1 MQPLA
6 SRMAVMTGEGALAVN
21 ARARE
26 LERQGRSIIH
36 LELGE
41 PDFHPAPPVNDA
53 LKSALD
59 EGKDRYC
66 AVAGVPALR
75 EAIVQ
80 YLHDTRN
87 LNVSA
92 DQIVLAPGC
101 KIALFMAMMALIDPG
116 DEVLYPDPGFPG
128 YSSITLGLG
137 GVPVPFELSERNH
150 FQPDPEEI
158 AAKITSRTKI
168 LITNSPGNPTGTVYT
183 DDIQRRLAELA
194 VEHDI
199 IVLSDEIYA
208 RIIYGAQFKS
218 MMSYPGM
225 EERTLI
231 LDGFSKSFAMTGWRL
246 GYTVAPARIV
256 PALAMLAINSY
267 TCVAEFSQYA
277 AIEAL
282 RDRDG
287 ATPRMVG
294 EFDKRRQQFIRDLN
308 RIPGFRCQ
316 APEGAF
322 YAWVN
327 ISDTGVTSEELCR
340 IMLEEAGVAAIPG
353 AAFGSAGRDFIRFSF
368 ASSTANLQEAVERIL
383 RVSAAWQPSVARAPS
398 PACQ

>member
-6 SRMAVMTGEGALAVN
+6 SRMAAMTGEGALAVN

-41 PDFHPAPPVNDA
+41 PDFHPAPPVNEA
-53 LKSALD
+53 LKHALD

-66 AVAGVPALR
+66 AVAGVLALR
-75 EAIVQ
+75 EAIAG
-80 YLHDTRN
+80 YLRDTRN
-87 LNVSA
+87 LNVSP
-92 DQIVLAPGC
+92 DQIVIAPGC

-128 YSSITLGLG
+128 YPSITLGLN
-137 GVPVPFELSERNH
+137 GVPVPFELSERNR

-158 AAKITSRTKI
+158 AARITSRTKI

-183 DDIQRRLAELA
+183 DDTQRRLAELA
-194 VEHDI
+194 VEHDL

-208 RIIYGAQFKS
+208 RIVYGAQFQS
-218 MMSYPGM
+218 MLSYPGM
-225 EERTLI
+225 QDRTLI

-256 PALAMLAINSY
+256 PALNMLAINSY

-294 EFDKRRQQFIRDLN
+294 EFSKRRQQFIRDLY
-308 RIPGFRCQ
+308 RVPGFRCQ

-327 ISDTGVTSEELCR
+327 ISDTGTTAEELCR

-353 AAFGSAGRDFIRFSF
+353 AAFGPAGRDFVRFSF

-383 RVSAAWQPSVARAPS
+383 LASAAWQKNVARAPS
-398 PACQ
+398 PA